1 MDDDLRIISISARNF
16 LTVIFHQ
23 FVSNKDGIL
32 SNDDIMKVFSVIPEP
47 SLPPWHPFRIRIL
60 DGSASVPT
68 EDQRSE
74 ETVGSSL
81 LSTTMSPPLTAS
93 DITLDTAEY
102 LPCLET
108 IH

>member
-1 MDDDLRIISISARNF
+1 M
-16 LTVIFHQ
+16 
-23 FVSNKDGIL
+23 
-32 SNDDIMKVFSVIPEP
+32 FSVIPEP

-93 DITLDTAEY
+93 DITLDTGES
-102 LPCLET
+102 LPCIET
-108 IH
+108 NIDNSITFVHALSYLDWMGYFYLMSVIYPLQTRA